1 MGINNYNDFNKNIIS
16 GDIINTPRLSNVPV
30 RMPLPAALNQGS
42 IFENQ
47 KVITKNKIDILTKK

>member
-1 MGINNYNDFNKNIIS
+1 
-16 GDIINTPRLSNVPV
+16 
-30 RMPLPAALNQGS
+30 MPLPAALNQGS